1 MLHLEGRVLGGCKLI
16 RKIGEGG
23 MGEVYLGE
31 QIRVGNRAVAV
42 KVVRVDE
49 DALASGRP
57 DEVEERFRREAALLG
72 NFSHPNI
79 LPVHDSGVEDGCL
92 YLVMQYAPDG
102 SLADAIKGRSEHPL
116 KLPASLPFVVDI
128 TGQVADAL
136 QYTHDRNV
144 VHRDVKPGNVL
155 IRIEPDGHWHALL
168 ADFGVA
174 RAMETSTH
182 KTQVTGTLAYMA
194 PEQFNGRFSPATDQY
209 ALAVMTFQL
218 LAGRVPFE
226 GELAAVTA
234 GHMYE
239 PPPSIRVFNPNVPAG
254 VEAVVMRGL
263 AKEPAQRFPSV
274 AAFANALRDAAA
286 GKPVAG
292 ADAQATATIPP
303 IYTAP
308 TTQGAPP
315 EWPAQ
320 KPPPRQRSG
329 LGRTW
334 VAVLAAVVL
343 LIALVGGGGL
353 LAQRQQQLNAQA
365 AQTATASTVSGRA
378 TASASAVRATRTAAA
393 QIPTAT
399 AQPTAGSDVT
409 SPPPA
414 PDGVAATPAL
424 SDLTPTCDGGAPW
437 VTDVPSTKAQCRS
450 DGWVTVTTDTP
461 TNPLGCIEQQTTKL
475 ADGYAS
481 VLVNPDKGRVV
492 LGFRESLGQSVG
504 DNTFTVLGYYFLV
517 DPSQQAFQLYKTDDS
532 GKTQSITSGSI
543 GTKLAEH
550 FALGVLF
557 KGDAI
562 TLYVNGQQVGTGTD
576 STYTQEGWMALC
588 TEGDTA
594 FRAAQLYPLS

>member
-1 MLHLEGRVLGGCKLI
+1 MLHLEGHVLGGCKLI

-49 DALASGRP
+49 DALASGEP
-57 DEVEERFRREAALLG
+57 DAIEERFRREAALLG

-79 LPVHDSGVEDGCL
+79 LPVHDSGVQDGCL

-102 SLADAIKGRSEHPL
+102 SLADAIKGRSDHPL
-116 KLPASLPFVVDI
+116 KLPASLPFVADI
-128 TGQVADAL
+128 IGQVADAL
-136 QYTHDRNV
+136 QYTHDRQV

-155 IRIEPDGHWHALL
+155 IRIEPNGHWHAML

-209 ALAVMTFQL
+209 ALAVMTYQL

-239 PPPSIRVFNPNVPAG
+239 QPPSLRGFNPSVPAG

-263 AKEPAQRFPSV
+263 AKDPAQRYPSV
-274 AAFANALRDAAA
+274 SAFASALRDAAA
-286 GKPVAG
+286 GKPIAA
-292 ADAQATATIPP
+292 ADAPTNTATIPP

-308 TTQGAPP
+308 TTQNPPP

-320 KPPPRQRSG
+320 KPAAPQRPN

-334 VAVLAAVVL
+334 VVL
-343 LIALVGGGGL
+343 LVALVGGGGL
-353 LAQRQQQLNAQA
+353 LAQRQQQINAQA
-365 AQTATASTVSGRA
+365 TQTANAQTAQGRA
-378 TASASAVRATRTAAA
+378 TASASAVRATQTAAA

-399 AQPTAGSDVT
+399 AQPTTGSDVT

-414 PDGVAATPAL
+414 PDGVAATPVL
-424 SDLTPTCDGGAPW
+424 SDLTPTCDGVATW
-437 VTDVPSTKAQCRS
+437 VTDVPSTTVQCRG
-450 DGWVTVTTDTP
+450 DGWVTVTTDTAS
-461 TNPLGCIEQQTTKL
+461 NPLGCIEQQTTKL
-475 ADGYAS
+475 ADGYTS

-504 DNTFTVLGYYFLV
+504 NNTFRVLGYYFLV
-517 DPSQQAFQLYKTDDS
+517 DPAQQTFQLYKTDDS
-532 GKTQSITSGSI
+532 GNTTSITSGAI
-543 GTKLAEH
+543 GTKLAAH

-557 KGDAI
+557 KGEAM
-562 TLYVNGQQVGTGTD
+562 TLYVNGQQVGTASD

-588 TEGDTA
+588 TEGSTA
-594 FRAAQLYPLS
+594 FRAAQLYPLA